1 MKKFNVGDIVIPTKE
16 FRGGPG
22 WDDYM
27 KNYIGKP
34 GIISTVY
41 ERESWVTVHGWTW
54 IETSLTPVDQLVEF
68 EHNL

>member
-1 MKKFNVGDIVIPTKE
+1 MKKFNVGDEVIPTKE

-34 GIISTVY
+34 GKISKVY
-41 ERESWVTVHGWTW
+41 GNEKWVTVHGWTW
-54 IETSLTPVDQLVEF
+54 LETSLTLVDQLVEF
-68 EHNL
+68 NHDL